1 MPLIPAMEGKGQEKG
16 GHERLSWSLE
26 LGEERG
32 KQEAAASAGV
42 RDQACACWGL
52 SKAAAKPQQH
62 EQFEGQDRQSKFQQ
76 NPIEGLF
83 LKPGEN
89 A

>member
-1 MPLIPAMEGKGQEKG
+1 MPLIPAMKSQRHQKG

-32 KQEAAASAGV
+32 KQKTAAGAGV
-42 RDQACACWGL
+42 RNQACACRGL
-52 SKAAAKPQQH
+52 SKAAAKPQQQ
-62 EQFEGQDRQSKFQQ
+62 EQFKGQDRQSKFQQ

-83 LKPGEN
+83 LKPGEH